1 MFHVGEESY
10 SLEYKRVRVLLYCLP
25 YRASEADK
33 LLLEDNPT
41 EAISRLTKAIALN
54 KNNSHLYQ
62 LRAKAYLRCAD
73 FQSAILNFRKA
84 LQLHH
89 TPGLSSQLCAVYYV
103 YSQCLYDLG
112 CYQEALDVLHVS
124 SSLQRLSLPFKLR
137 K

>member
-1 MFHVGEESY
+1 VFCVCVLHSY
-10 SLEYKRVRVLLYCLP
+10 VNTCIILP
-25 YRASEADK
+25 FRENEADK
-33 LLLEDNPT
+33 LLLENNPT

-54 KNNSHLYQ
+54 KDNSHLYQ
-62 LRAKAYLRCAD
+62 LRAAAYLTCAD
-73 FQSAILNFRKA
+73 FQSAILNLRKA

-89 TPGLSSQLCAVYYV
+89 SPVVSSKLCAVYYV